1 MKRILRLIQWFTFLS
16 LLFHYPRRRTPTRE
30 ESTMM
35 NVSLRAFTFDTSRLL
50 RICPTF
56 AKCLVPPPKPSP
68 GIKRSDAYQ
77 GRRSTKIYNY
87 APDVPRERSHLN
99 CVWSVGRFVATF
111 DAEFNQRVG
120 LRDEGGFSFS
130 QSATSTSSS
139 SLRSFWVVVGGHQ
152 SATHPC
158 NNPRP
163 QAFYSSAGRTFL
175 THTRI
180 ETTIKITAHLS
191 SSIPGILSAAW
202 PVDVTE
208 VGPLKN

>member
-111 DAEFNQRVG
+111 DAEFNQRG
-120 LRDEGGFSFS
+120 ETEGWRWLFILTISNINIIIIVAVILSGRWWPPKRNASV
-130 QSATSTSSS
+130 QQPSATSI
-139 SLRSFWVVVGGHQ
+139 LFL
-152 SATHPC
+152 C
-158 NNPRP
+158 
-163 QAFYSSAGRTFL
+163 RTNDS
-175 THTRI
+175 H
-180 ETTIKITAHLS
+180 AHS
-191 SSIPGILSAAW
+191 HW
-202 PVDVTE
+202 NDH
-208 VGPLKN
+208 